1 MSDYTDQEMR
11 RLQAL
16 FDAFKKT
23 GSTMTLAED
32 GYSTIDLGLQDSYIV
47 TRVKGSDFWL
57 FHKEAGYN
65 NGFQYS
71 HTIRVVSWFQEDTYM
86 LDLVDDRGRRF
97 HIELIFP
104 ELEPD
109 LAEAWQSWQAYRQAN
124 RKSFKQMD
132 AQLLEEHL
140 QIAET
145 WILETDE

>member
-1 MSDYTDQEMR
+1 MNTKES
-11 RLQAL
+11 LQAL
-16 FDAFKKT
+16 FDEFNKT

-32 GYSTIDLGLQDSYIV
+32 GYETIRMGLQDSYIV
-47 TRVKGSDFWL
+47 TRVQGSDFWL
-57 FHKEAGYN
+57 FFKEGGYN

-71 HTIRVVSWFQEDTYM
+71 HTIRVVSWSQEDTYL
-86 LDLVDDRGRRF
+86 LDLVDDQDRRF

-109 LAEAWQSWQAYRQAN
+109 LGEAWQHWQAYKAAN
-124 RKSFKQMD
+124 RERFQRID

-140 QIAET
+140 WIAET